1 MQPINFISNTR
12 QYLYTLLGF
21 SSGAICARKQ
31 SYQFKQPQ
39 YNSRQ
44 SIALLAIVLTTPAK
58 QFIATPYLIA
68 AVFAVLIAVTGAII
82 ITQRIKNKAIKAA
95 LAQSEKDKDYLVEQ
109 INELKKDLQN
119 RQLEYNHLFKV
130 NAMSSVEFEKIKKDL
145 LEAKQIAEEADMLKS
160 NFLANM
166 SHEIRTPMNGIL
178 GFAQLLQDDELDR
191 EMQHRYLDIVCH
203 NGAMLVNL
211 IDDIMDISK
220 IEAGQLAF
228 NKSDVNIDDLF
239 FDLYAFFNEIKFKQE
254 KEHLTLRLLNLN
266 DDENSVLFTDE
277 QRLRQVMSNLIGNAI
292 KFTDKGTV
300 EFGFTHNKKKN
311 HIEFFVR
318 DTGIGIPKE
327 KVDIIFERFRQIE
340 EGSTRK
346 YGGTGIGLFISKH
359 IIELLG
365 GSIWVDSEIG
375 VGTTFHF
382 TLPYATIQERKNAV
396 KVFTPADRDYNWEG
410 KVIMIAEDA
419 ETNFKF
425 LKAMLDKTQAS
436 IVWARNGKEV
446 VDYCNDNPKVDMV
459 LMDIQ
464 MPIMDGYEATTLVK
478 KINPAIK
485 IIAQTAYAMPNDN
498 IKCIE
503 AGCNDYISK
512 PINPHLLLEKINT
525 HLQNNKITVT

>member
-1 MQPINFISNTR
+1 MYRTSHIGCFITYQNQGEVFLPSATYAPNRLSSMSIFLLATPSSSTI
-12 QYLYTLLGF
+12 YLLMI
-21 SSGAICARKQ
+21 AILI
-31 SYQFKQPQ
+31 
-39 YNSRQ
+39 
-44 SIALLAIVLTTPAK
+44 IALAVAVVLLFLNIRRSK
-58 QFIATPYLIA
+58 QLTAELQQ
-68 AVFAVLIAVTGAII
+68 LDKG
-82 ITQRIKNKAIKAA
+82 
-95 LAQSEKDKDYLVEQ
+95 KDFLVDQ
-109 INELKKDLQN
+109 IQQLKKDLESSQA
-119 RQLEYNHLFKV
+119 EYNHLFKV
-130 NAMSSVEFEKIKKDL
+130 NAMNLVELEKAKKDIV
-145 LEAKQIAEEADMLKS
+145 EAKRIAEEADMLKS

-178 GFAQLLQDDELDR
+178 GFAQLLKDDELDG

-239 FDLYAFFNEIKFKQE
+239 FDLYTFFNEAKFKQE

-266 DDENSVLFTDE
+266 DDENNLLFTDE
-277 QRLRQVMSNLIGNAI
+277 QRLRQVLSNLIGNAI
-292 KFTDKGTV
+292 KFTDKGAV
-300 EFGFTHNKKKN
+300 EFGYVNNKEKK

-359 IIELLG
+359 IVDLLG
-365 GSIWVDSEIG
+365 GDIWVESETG
-375 VGTTFHF
+375 KGSTFYF
-382 TLPYATIQERKNAV
+382 TLPYATVYERENAV
-396 KVFTPADRDYNWEG
+396 KVFTPADKNYNWEG
-410 KVIMIAEDA
+410 KTIMIAEDA
-419 ETNFKF
+419 ETNYKF
-425 LKAMLDKTQAS
+425 LRAMLEKTKAY
-436 IVWARNGKEV
+436 IIWARNGEEV
-446 VDYCNDNPKVDMV
+446 VSYCHNNSNVDMI

-464 MPIMDGYEATTLVK
+464 MPVMDGYEATSIIK
-478 KINPAIK
+478 RQNPSIK

-512 PINPHLLLEKINT
+512 PINTQLLLEKIDIQ
-525 HLQNNKITVT
+525 LQNSKLNVH